1 MESITLTDFR
11 SKILQYNSEANL
23 ELLGRSYYYS
33 KKSHKRQTRL
43 SGEPFFVHCQETANI
58 LINLRMDIPTI
69 CAGLLHDVLEDTEYH
84 YSEIK
89 QRFGLPI
96 AEIVF
101 SITDELGRNRKERKE
116 KTWPKLK
123 MNGRAFVVKQADMIA
138 NARQGTFEKSDILNM
153 YIKEYPK
160 FKSYFNGLGM
170 DVLWNELDKLLLK
183 EKT

>member
-1 MESITLTDFR
+1 MLDMKEVMQFAMKAHEGQMYGNFPYTTHLSDVY
-11 SKILQYNSEANL
+11 KVLQEF
-23 ELLGRSYYYS
+23 GVMD
-33 KKSHKRQTRL
+33 Q
-43 SGEPFFVHCQETANI
+43 NI
-58 LINLRMDIPTI
+58 L
-69 CAGLLHDVLEDTEYH
+69 AGAWLHDVLEDTEYH